1 MLAHGPVTASA
12 VCRKLPSKEY
22 ICHLRAKWEGCTLSN
37 IISVDVAGRANN
49 HQLLLIIILKLTGCL
64 LDAQLVVGCWDV
76 AHSLGKIPSPR
87 SADCCSV
94 ARKREYGAW

>member
-1 MLAHGPVTASA
+1 M
-12 VCRKLPSKEY
+12 
-22 ICHLRAKWEGCTLSN
+22 SN
-37 IISVDVAGRANN
+37 IVSVDVGRRTHY
-49 HQLLLIIILKLTGCL
+49 HQLLLILIQKLMGCL